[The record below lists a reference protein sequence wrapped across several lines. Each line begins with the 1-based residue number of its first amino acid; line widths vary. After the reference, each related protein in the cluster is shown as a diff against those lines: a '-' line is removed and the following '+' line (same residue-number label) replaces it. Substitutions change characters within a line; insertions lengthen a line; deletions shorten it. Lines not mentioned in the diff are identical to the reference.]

1 MEQANPL
8 DAHARPT
15 KSRGPAMTLFLII
28 GAFLLSCAAA
38 FAWICDERIIAGI
51 YGAMAF
57 ACVFGA
63 L

>member
-1 MEQANPL
+1 
-8 DAHARPT
+8 
-15 KSRGPAMTLFLII
+15 MTLFLII
-28 GAFLLSCAAA
+28 GAFLLSIVAA

-57 ACVFGA
+57 ACVFGS